1 MFNPTNVTFQA
12 AELLNVLDAV
22 AKAKSGFRSLKDTWR
37 TRQPR
42 MAASCRRCSGLAEFE
57 RELIRARTGEGS
69 RALLQSLG

>member
-37 TRQPR
+37 TRQGLL
-42 MAASCRRCSGLAEFE
+42 RRLRRKS
-57 RELIRARTGEGS
+57 
-69 RALLQSLG
+69 